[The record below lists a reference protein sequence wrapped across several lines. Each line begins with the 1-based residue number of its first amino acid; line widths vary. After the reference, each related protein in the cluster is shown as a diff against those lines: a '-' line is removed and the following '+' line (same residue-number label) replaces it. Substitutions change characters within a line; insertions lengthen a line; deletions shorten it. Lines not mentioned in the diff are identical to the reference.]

1 MKCQKC
7 GANNAN
13 THVKTVINGEI
24 KEYDLCSEC
33 AKKMG
38 YTNIFGSLEDEFS
51 GLLGSFFSNTLPARS
66 GASRCEFC
74 GSTYADIARS
84 GHVGCAKCY
93 EVFRDRLLPSIRR
106 IHGNTAHCGK
116 NSRSANKSAGEMS
129 KEDKIKQMKQQLDKA
144 VKEQNFELAAELRD
158 KIKEAEASL

>member
-38 YTNIFGSLEDEFS
+38 YTNIFGNFEDEFS
-51 GLLGSFFSNTLPARS
+51 GLLGSFFGNSLPARTQ
-66 GASRCEFC
+66 ATRCDFC
-74 GSTYADIARS
+74 GSSYSDIAKS

-93 EVFRDRLLPSIRR
+93 EIFGDQLLPS
-106 IHGNTAHCGK
+106 
-116 NSRSANKSAGEMS
+116 S
-129 KEDKIKQMKQQLDKA
+129 EDPRQH
-144 VKEQNFELAAELRD
+144 NPLR
-158 KIKEAEASL
+158 

>member
-38 YTNIFGSLEDEFS
+38 YTNIFGNFEDEFS
-51 GLLGSFFSNTLPARS
+51 GLLGSFFGNSLPARL
-66 GASRCEFC
+66 RQ
-74 GSTYADIARS
+74 
-84 GHVGCAKCY
+84 H
-93 EVFRDRLLPSIRR
+93 
-106 IHGNTAHCGK
+106 
-116 NSRSANKSAGEMS
+116 
-129 KEDKIKQMKQQLDKA
+129 A
-144 VKEQNFELAAELRD
+144 VTS
-158 KIKEAEASL
+158 AEAHIPILQSLVM

>member
-38 YTNIFGSLEDEFS
+38 YTNIFGNFEDEFS
-51 GLLGSFFSNTLPARS
+51 ELLGSFFCFFFFVCFL
-66 GASRCEFC
+66 
-74 GSTYADIARS
+74 
-84 GHVGCAKCY
+84 
-93 EVFRDRLLPSIRR
+93 VFNEIWL
-106 IHGNTAHCGK
+106 HF
-116 NSRSANKSAGEMS
+116 
-129 KEDKIKQMKQQLDKA
+129 QLRY
-144 VKEQNFELAAELRD
+144 L
-158 KIKEAEASL
+158 

>member
-38 YTNIFGSLEDEFS
+38 YTNIFGNFEDEFS
-51 GLLGSFFSNTLPARS
+51 APRKFLRQQPSRKNSGNTL
-66 GASRCEFC
+66 
-74 GSTYADIARS
+74 
-84 GHVGCAKCY
+84 
-93 EVFRDRLLPSIRR
+93 
-106 IHGNTAHCGK
+106 
-116 NSRSANKSAGEMS
+116 
-129 KEDKIKQMKQQLDKA
+129 
-144 VKEQNFELAAELRD
+144 
-158 KIKEAEASL
+158 

>member
-38 YTNIFGSLEDEFS
+38 YTNIFGNFEDEIFGTPRKFLRQQPSRKNS
-51 GLLGSFFSNTLPARS
+51 GNTL
-66 GASRCEFC
+66 
-74 GSTYADIARS
+74 
-84 GHVGCAKCY
+84 
-93 EVFRDRLLPSIRR
+93 
-106 IHGNTAHCGK
+106 
-116 NSRSANKSAGEMS
+116 
-129 KEDKIKQMKQQLDKA
+129 
-144 VKEQNFELAAELRD
+144 
-158 KIKEAEASL
+158 

>member
-38 YTNIFGSLEDEFS
+38 YTNIFGNFEDEFS
-51 GLLGSFFSNTLPARS
+51 GLLGSFFGNSLPASGVHIENQLAIFDGIRFQPSGGDDLVLLHLLKHFYIIVSGRLEVNIQRS
-66 GASRCEFC
+66 TFRHDVHIGITVFFTLIVFLYFC
-74 GSTYADIARS
+74 HIIRS
-84 GHVGCAKCY
+84 FQVLISG
-93 EVFRDRLLPSIRR
+93 
-106 IHGNTAHCGK
+106 
-116 NSRSANKSAGEMS
+116 
-129 KEDKIKQMKQQLDKA
+129 
-144 VKEQNFELAAELRD
+144 
-158 KIKEAEASL
+158 

>member
-38 YTNIFGSLEDEFS
+38 YTNIFGNFEDDFRDSSEVSSATASRKNS
-51 GLLGSFFSNTLPARS
+51 GNTL
-66 GASRCEFC
+66 
-74 GSTYADIARS
+74 
-84 GHVGCAKCY
+84 
-93 EVFRDRLLPSIRR
+93 
-106 IHGNTAHCGK
+106 
-116 NSRSANKSAGEMS
+116 
-129 KEDKIKQMKQQLDKA
+129 
-144 VKEQNFELAAELRD
+144 
-158 KIKEAEASL
+158 

>member
-38 YTNIFGSLEDEFS
+38 YTNIFGNFEDEFS
-51 GLLGSFFSNTLPARS
+51 GLLGSFFGNSLP
-66 GASRCEFC
+66 
-74 GSTYADIARS
+74 
-84 GHVGCAKCY
+84 
-93 EVFRDRLLPSIRR
+93 
-106 IHGNTAHCGK
+106 
-116 NSRSANKSAGEMS
+116 
-129 KEDKIKQMKQQLDKA
+129 
-144 VKEQNFELAAELRD
+144 AELRQHAVTS
-158 KIKEAEASL
+158 AEAHIPILQNRVM

>member
-38 YTNIFGSLEDEFS
+38 YTNIFGNFEDEFS
-51 GLLGSFFSNTLPARS
+51 GLLGSSFP
-66 GASRCEFC
+66 
-74 GSTYADIARS
+74 
-84 GHVGCAKCY
+84 
-93 EVFRDRLLPSIRR
+93 
-106 IHGNTAHCGK
+106 
-116 NSRSANKSAGEMS
+116 
-129 KEDKIKQMKQQLDKA
+129 Q
-144 VKEQNFELAAELRD
+144 ELRQHAVTS
-158 KIKEAEASL
+158 AEAHIPILQSRVM

>member
-38 YTNIFGSLEDEFS
+38 YTNIFGNFEDEFS
-51 GLLGSFFSNTLPARS
+51 TPRKFLRQQPSRKNSGNTL
-66 GASRCEFC
+66 
-74 GSTYADIARS
+74 
-84 GHVGCAKCY
+84 
-93 EVFRDRLLPSIRR
+93 
-106 IHGNTAHCGK
+106 
-116 NSRSANKSAGEMS
+116 
-129 KEDKIKQMKQQLDKA
+129 
-144 VKEQNFELAAELRD
+144 
-158 KIKEAEASL
+158 

>member
-38 YTNIFGSLEDEFS
+38 YTNIFGNFEDEFS
-51 GLLGSFFSNTLPARS
+51 
-66 GASRCEFC
+66 
-74 GSTYADIARS
+74 
-84 GHVGCAKCY
+84 
-93 EVFRDRLLPSIRR
+93 
-106 IHGNTAHCGK
+106 
-116 NSRSANKSAGEMS
+116 
-129 KEDKIKQMKQQLDKA
+129 
-144 VKEQNFELAAELRD
+144 
-158 KIKEAEASL
+158 

>member
-38 YTNIFGSLEDEFS
+38 YTNIFGNFEDEFS
-51 GLLGSFFSNTLPARS
+51 GLLGSFF
-66 GASRCEFC
+66 
-74 GSTYADIARS
+74 
-84 GHVGCAKCY
+84 
-93 EVFRDRLLPSIRR
+93 
-106 IHGNTAHCGK
+106 GN
-116 NSRSANKSAGEMS
+116 SFP
-129 KEDKIKQMKQQLDKA
+129 Q
-144 VKEQNFELAAELRD
+144 ELRQHAVTS
-158 KIKEAEASL
+158 AEAHIPILQNRVM

>member
-38 YTNIFGSLEDEFS
+38 YTNIFGNFEDEFS
-51 GLLGSFFSNTLPARS
+51 GLLEVSSATTFPQELRQHAVTSAEAHIPILQSQVMSAVQNVTKSSATSFFLQSEESTATQPIAVRTVALVQRKPKRV
-66 GASRCEFC
+66 SR
-74 GSTYADIARS
+74 
-84 GHVGCAKCY
+84 
-93 EVFRDRLLPSIRR
+93 
-106 IHGNTAHCGK
+106 
-116 NSRSANKSAGEMS
+116 
-129 KEDKIKQMKQQLDKA
+129 
-144 VKEQNFELAAELRD
+144 
-158 KIKEAEASL
+158 

>member
-38 YTNIFGSLEDEFS
+38 YTNIFGNFEDEFS
-51 GLLGSFFSNTLPARS
+51 GLLGSFFGNSLPARTQ
-66 GASRCEFC
+66 A
-74 GSTYADIARS
+74 T
-84 GHVGCAKCY
+84 
-93 EVFRDRLLPSIRR
+93 
-106 IHGNTAHCGK
+106 GNT
-116 NSRSANKSAGEMS
+116 
-129 KEDKIKQMKQQLDKA
+129 L
-144 VKEQNFELAAELRD
+144 
-158 KIKEAEASL
+158 